1 MKKYFTVHGVLRM
14 LPVLALI
21 LSTIAEFSF
30 ASASGRTFRIC
41 CSLLA
46 SSSMFVVYP
55 LTREGLRLS
64 LGAGCLGFF
73 YYAVLWYLAFM
84 LDCFAQLFI
93 LPSVLFVHI
102 YSGLRT
108 VMKYRDVEDLFR
120 RDSAWCCAEED
131 SRAFYISVITLYGAL
146 LMVLHYSG
154 EPVPACRGA
163 LVAGLALETLMYMKS
178 FAGRT
183 LLMQRKKER
192 KIQNIITADGQS
204 SRVLPEIDNNIMARV
219 YKKVQYYMKT
229 RKPYLSDRFCLSEL
243 SETLQ
248 INKYYI
254 SRSVNMF
261 SGYNFR
267 AYVNH
272 YRVVHSI
279 ELMKHDPW
287 LKVLELTFMSGF
299 HSVVTYNMAFRM
311 FMDETPSDMLLRL
324 RMAHPRME
332 VSKML
337 AREQKDKDPPFL
349 PDEQK

>member
-14 LPVLALI
+14 LPI
-21 LSTIAEFSF
+21 LSLIISIIADY
-30 ASASGRTFRIC
+30 ACGTADGRAFRIC
-41 CSLLA
+41 CTLLA

-55 LTREGLRLS
+55 LTREDIQLS
-64 LGAGCLGFF
+64 LGAALLAFF
-73 YYAVLWYLAFM
+73 YYAILWYLASLM
-84 LDCFAQLFI
+84 NRFALFFI
-93 LPSVLFVHI
+93 LPSVLFVHV
-102 YSGLRT
+102 YSGVRT
-108 VMKYRDVEDLFR
+108 ILKYRNVEDLFR
-120 RDSAWCCAEED
+120 HDSAWCCAEED
-131 SRAFYISVITLYGAL
+131 SRALYISAITLYGAL
-146 LMVLHYSG
+146 LTVLHYAG
-154 EPVPACRGA
+154 EPGAACRGA
-163 LVAGLALETLMYMKS
+163 CAAGLVLETVMYRKS
-178 FAGRT
+178 FEGRT
-183 LLMQRKKER
+183 MMMNRRKER

-243 SETLQ
+243 SEMLQ

-254 SRSVNMF
+254 SRAVNMF

-311 FMDETPSDMLLRL
+311 FMDETPSDMLLKL
-324 RMAHPRME
+324 RMAHPRTE

-337 AREQKDKDPPFL
+337 AREQKDKDPSSL
-349 PDEQK
+349 PDEQT